1 MNNVISIAAVRS
13 EKMKQALSVHCRTGE
28 AAIVE
33 ARRAGTI
40 LAERIICRDQF
51 AEILNSVGDY
61 LVLDYA
67 DIRSI
72 RPAAVAQ
79 TSIVNAS
86 GGFQFAPQIT
96 PGTRTVPVLPF
107 APRQRRRP

>member
-13 EKMKQALSVHCRTGE
+13 QKLKQVLSVHSRTGE
-28 AAIVE
+28 PAIVE
-33 ARRAGTI
+33 ARTDTI
-40 LAERIICRDQF
+40 LAERIICRDRF

-67 DIRSI
+67 DIRSV

-86 GGFQFAPQIT
+86 GGFQFAPQPVPT
-96 PGTRTVPVLPF
+96 TRTVPVLPF
-107 APRQRRRP
+107 EPRRHRRP

>member
-13 EKMKQALSVHCRTGE
+13 EKMKQALSVLTRKGAAVIIEARTGS
-28 AAIVE
+28 
-33 ARRAGTI
+33 I
-40 LAERIICRDQF
+40 LAERIICRDRF
-51 AEILNSVGDY
+51 AEILDNVGDY

-67 DIRSI
+67 NIRSI
-72 RPAAVAQ
+72 RPVEVTQ

-86 GGFQFAPQIT
+86 GGFQFVPQLT
-96 PGTRTVPVLPF
+96 AVARPVPVLPF